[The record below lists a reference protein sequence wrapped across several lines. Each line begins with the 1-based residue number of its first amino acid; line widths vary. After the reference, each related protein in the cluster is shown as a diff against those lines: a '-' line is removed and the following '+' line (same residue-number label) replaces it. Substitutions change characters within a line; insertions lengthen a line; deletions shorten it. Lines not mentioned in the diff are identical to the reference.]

1 MKQKRHLTVTDVFD
15 GLDGRTRTW
24 LSRQLEREGNPI
36 SASCLCNYVKGWR
49 VPDQPTL
56 RLIRSILSS
65 EKSAQRRRDL
75 KRQRHMTQHQPQTLA
90 EVFSEEKE
98 QRHDDKGREGFTT
111 QDGL

>member
-15 GLDGRTRTW
+15 ALDGRTRTW
-24 LSRQLEREGNPI
+24 LSRQLHLHGHPI

-56 RLIRSILSS
+56 RLIRSILSA
-65 EKSAQRRRDL
+65 EQAAQRRRER
-75 KRQRHMTQHQPQTLA
+75 KRLRHQQNIIPKTLA
-90 EVFSEEKE
+90 EVFLTEEE
-98 QRHDDKGREGFTT
+98 GIRHDQTREGAAP